1 MPQQRKCVG
10 AFSISRRGMNEIIC
24 ADCLEVLKSMPDKSV
39 DLILTDPP
47 YGIGIGAIGYA
58 GDGGAPHGIG
68 DASWDTAR
76 VDSEYIHE
84 CMRVGENVI
93 VFGGNYYADLL
104 PASRCWIVWYK
115 KAGLEDLPNKMF
127 ADAELAWTSFDRNT
141 VVCDVRW
148 HGFIRDS
155 REAKTIHPTQKPL
168 EVMRWILERFSE
180 EGDTILDPFAGSGT
194 TCVAAKIL
202 GRKYIG
208 IEISPVYAEI
218 ARKRV
223 EQAQYEERL
232 FAVTA

>member
-1 MPQQRKCVG
+1 
-10 AFSISRRGMNEIIC
+10 MNEIIC

-39 DLILTDPP
+39 DLVLTDPP
-47 YGIGIGAIGYA
+47 YGIGIGRNGAIGGSFAKNGKFYPA
-58 GDGGAPHGIG
+58 VGIG
-68 DASWDTAR
+68 DASWDVAR
-76 VDSEYIHE
+76 VDDEYIRE
-84 CMRVGENVI
+84 CLRVGVNSI
-93 VFGGNYYADLL
+93 VFGGNYYTDIL
-104 PASRCWIVWYK
+104 PPSRCWVVWYK
-115 KAGLEDLPNKMF
+115 KEGAPDLTY

-141 VVCDVRW
+141 RVCNVRLN
-148 HGFIRDS
+148 GFVRDS